1 MNKNMYQTI
10 RIIVVIIVAAVV
22 SGSVVAEA
30 NVLIPLATIIG
41 GMILIALLRRQV
53 QEIMEDERSHLI
65 NEKAA
70 RLALGIYA
78 PLAAVAAVILIFL
91 GDDKLPPDIGAS
103 AILSYATCALMIIF
117 SLAHMYYERNH

>member
-1 MNKNMYQTI
+1 MNKNIYQTI

-78 PLAAVAAVILIFL
+78 PLAAVAAVFLIFL
-91 GDDKLPPDIGAS
+91 GDDKLPPDMGAG

>member
-1 MNKNMYQTI
+1 MYQTI

-91 GDDKLPPDIGAS
+91 GDDKLPPDMGAS